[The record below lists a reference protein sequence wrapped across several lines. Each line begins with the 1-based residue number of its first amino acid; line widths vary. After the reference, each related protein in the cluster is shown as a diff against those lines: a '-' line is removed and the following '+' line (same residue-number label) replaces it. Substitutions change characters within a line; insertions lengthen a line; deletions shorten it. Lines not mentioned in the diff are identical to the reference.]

1 MAEKKAEK
9 TKVKKTEKKKKE
21 APKELHYIVPLQKV
35 NNAPK
40 PKRARR
46 AIKKIKEFFKKHL
59 HLEESQIKLSGKI
72 NEAIWKKSGEKVP
85 KKLALKAVV
94 EKHKASIFLEEEKIE
109 KAKKKEKTKENKKEK
124 KETKTKGKEEK
135 EEEAKQEKKKKEK
148 KQREKA
154 SEASAIK
161 RGTM

>member
-9 TKVKKTEKKKKE
+9 AKVKKAVKKEKE
-21 APKELHYIVPLQKV
+21 APKELHYIVPLQKI

-59 HLEESQIKLSGKI
+59 RLEESQIKLSGKI
-72 NEAIWKKSGEKVP
+72 NEAIWKRSGEKVP
-85 KKLALKAVV
+85 KKLALKAVA
-94 EKHKASIFLEEEKIE
+94 EKNRASIFLEEEKIE
-109 KAKKKEKTKENKKEK
+109 KAKKKEKAKEDKKEK
-124 KETKTKGKEEK
+124 KEPKGKEEK
-135 EEEAKQEKKKKEK
+135 EEAKQEEKKKEK